1 MLERDE
7 RIEVLTRDPEHQS
20 PARGDGEEDDNEKR
34 MLHRLCEIET
44 MGLDG
49 HAVC

>member
-1 MLERDE
+1 VRSGA
-7 RIEVLTRDPEHQS
+7 PES
-20 PARGDGEEDDNEKR
+20 GGGDGEEDDNEKR

-49 HAVC
+49 RAVC